1 MVRNTSAVIQKNCD
15 YINLRSNMPVYVF
28 LFYYLVTALSTSP
41 QELSKRSSI
50 TNLTSLIVGDLSSS
64 FFGDLFFISKDYD
77 FVITLVRGCSSL
89 NDPQESST
97 PPLLRRRLFL
107 ITSTQ

>member
-1 MVRNTSAVIQKNCD
+1 
-15 YINLRSNMPVYVF
+15 MPVYVF

-41 QELSKRSSI
+41 QELSKSSS
-50 TNLTSLIVGDLSSS
+50 TYKSSSLIVGDL
-64 FFGDLFFISKDYD
+64 FFNSKDYD
-77 FVITLVRGCSSL
+77 FVIKVSRGCSSL

-97 PPLLRRRLFL
+97 PPLLQRRLFL

>member
-41 QELSKRSSI
+41 QELSKSSS
-50 TNLTSLIVGDLSSS
+50 TYKSSSLIVGDL
-64 FFGDLFFISKDYD
+64 FFNSKDYD
-77 FVITLVRGCSSL
+77 FVIKVSRGCSSL
-89 NDPQESST
+89 
-97 PPLLRRRLFL
+97 
-107 ITSTQ
+107 